1 MMAKSVVASV
11 KAPARCSLSLLL
23 AALAAAPAAVLP
35 LASSQ
40 AAPRVVADPPLLQ
53 PLEDSSAP
61 VGPTLAGDAEAPLAG
76 TPTSRAKVPAQ
87 EVRYDLN
94 IVYTDGE
101 LYNPATDS
109 NDKVRLRSYQGRRV
123 NPKVPFIA
131 PMISAVPGQTVR
143 ISLNNQLPPDSG
155 CDAKAVVN
163 VNQPHCFNSTNLHAH
178 GLWVSPAGNSDNVL
192 LSINPGKSFQYEYNI
207 PSDHPAGTF
216 WYHTHRHGS
225 TALQVSSGMAG
236 ALVIRGNRPP
246 LPGRNGDLD
255 TLLKPIPT
263 QSFKERVVVLQQIA
277 YACGDVATNPDFNCQ
292 PGQVGVVESY
302 KQFGPWPTS
311 GRYTSI
317 NGVVLPTFLDARA
330 GQVERWRVIH
340 GGVRDTINLQF
351 RKMAANS
358 PSVAGLK
365 ASTVDDYVQKYCP
378 GTPLTQ
384 YLAAADG
391 LTMKQALASTQTVFQ
406 PGYRWDALMVFPEP
420 GTYCMIDTAMPS
432 NATISQSAPSRQ
444 LLGFVQVGPGVSVG
458 TDPKAYLTA
467 QLVAAAR
474 QNMPTVTRAK
484 VIADLNNNLGLQSF
498 VPHPDI
504 SEAEVTGQQTVV
516 FNIDVN
522 TKPATYE
529 VNGQPYD
536 PNRVDRQL
544 TLGGVDQWTLTSDF
558 VSHPFHIHVNPFQ
571 VVSIT
576 DPAGKDVSAP
586 DAQDGTGAAFD
597 PQYRGLKGVWKDT
610 LWVKNP
616 GQNPATSPKTTYKV
630 VVRTRYQRYIG
641 DFVLHCHIL
650 DHEDQGMMQNVRISL
665 PDHGGPACPA
675 NTLGQPRSAHAHH

>member
-1 MMAKSVVASV
+1 MVNPLRVQGAPQVRRSMAVTIG
-11 KAPARCSLSLLL
+11 LL
-23 AALAAAPAAVLP
+23 AATPWALTPLLLP
-35 LASSQ
+35 LPAG
-40 AAPRVVADPPLLQ
+40 AAPRVVTDPPLLQ
-53 PLEDSSAP
+53 PLDDFSTPAAP
-61 VGPTLAGDAEAPLAG
+61 NRAGAAVAPLAG

-101 LYNPATDS
+101 LYNPATNS

-131 PMISAVPGQTVR
+131 PMITAVPGQTVR
-143 ISLNNQLPPDSG
+143 ISLNNQLPPDTG
-155 CDAKAVVN
+155 CDAKAAGN

-192 LSINPGKSFQYEYNI
+192 LTISPGQSFQYEYNI

-236 ALVIRGNRPP
+236 ALVIRGNRRP

-255 TLLKPIPT
+255 TLLKPTTT

-277 YACGDVATNPDFNCQ
+277 YACGDVATKPDYSCQ

-302 KQFGPWPTS
+302 NQFGPSTWSAS

-317 NGVVLPTFLDARA
+317 NGVVLPTFADARA
-330 GQVERWRVIH
+330 GQIERWRLIH

-351 RKMAANS
+351 RKMVPDA
-358 PSVAGLK
+358 PSVAGLQ
-365 ASTVDDYVQKYCP
+365 ASAVDDYVQKNCS
-378 GTPLTQ
+378 GAPLTQ
-384 YLAAADG
+384 YLVAADG

-420 GTYCMIDTAMPS
+420 GTYCVTDTNMQAGQG
-432 NATISQSAPSRQ
+432 ATVSESTPSRQ
-444 LLGFVQVGPGVSVG
+444 LLGFVQVGSGVHG
-458 TDPKAYLTA
+458 GADPKAYLIE

-498 VPHPDI
+498 IPHPDI
-504 SEAEVTGQQTVV
+504 SDAEVTGEQTVV
-516 FNIDVN
+516 FNIVPNPLEFQID
-522 TKPATYE
+522 
-529 VNGQPYD
+529 GHSYD

-544 TLGGVDQWTLTSDF
+544 TLGKVDQWTLTSNAG
-558 VSHPFHIHVNPFQ
+558 SHPFHIHVNPFQ

-576 DPAGKDVSAP
+576 DPAGNDVSAP
-586 DAQDGTGAAFD
+586 DAEDRSSGAFD

-610 LWVKNP
+610 LWVKNSGLP
-616 GQNPATSPKTTYKV
+616 YKV

-665 PDHGGPACPA
+665 PDHGGPTCPA
-675 NTLGQPRSAHAHH
+675 NTPGQPRGAHAHH

>member
-1 MMAKSVVASV
+1 M
-11 KAPARCSLSLLL
+11 SLRIAGLWVLLPLLL
-23 AALAAAPAAVLP
+23 PLP
-35 LASSQ
+35 GG
-40 AAPRVVADPPLLQ
+40 AAPRVVADPPVLQ
-53 PLEDSSAP
+53 PLGEDSLSAP
-61 VGPTLAGDAEAPLAG
+61 AAPTRAGAAVAPLAG
-76 TPTSRAKVPAQ
+76 TPTSRAKLPAQ

-101 LYNPATDS
+101 LYNPATNG

-123 NPKVPFIA
+123 NPKLPFIA
-131 PMISAVPGQTVR
+131 PMITAVPGQTVR
-143 ISLNNQLPPDSG
+143 ITLKNQLPVDPSCFAHAD
-155 CDAKAVVN
+155 VN
-163 VNQPHCFNSTNLHAH
+163 TPHCFNGTNLHSH
-178 GLWVSPAGNSDNVL
+178 GLWVSPTGNSDNVL
-192 LSINPGKSFQYEYNI
+192 LTINPGQSFQYEYNI

-236 ALVIRGNRPP
+236 ALVIRGNRRP

-255 TLLKPIPT
+255 TLLKPT
-263 QSFKERVVVLQQIA
+263 KQQSFKERVVVLQQIA
-277 YACGDVATNPDFNCQ
+277 YACGDVAQSPDFSCQ
-292 PGQVGVVESY
+292 SGQVGVVESY
-302 KQFGPWPTS
+302 KQFAAGAWQKS

-317 NGVVLPTFLDARA
+317 NGVVLPTFLDVRA
-330 GQVERWRVIH
+330 GQIERWRLIH

-351 RKMAANS
+351 RKLIRNA

-365 ASTVDDYVQKYCP
+365 ASANDAYVGQNCT
-378 GTPLTQ
+378 GAPLTQ

-391 LTMKQALASTQTVFQ
+391 LTMKQVMASTQTVFQ

-420 GTYCMIDTAMPS
+420 GTYCMIDTSMPPS
-432 NATISQSAPSRQ
+432 ANVSQSVPSRQ
-444 LLGFVQVGPGVSVG
+444 LLGFVEVGPGSG
-458 TDPKAYLTA
+458 AIADPTEYLTQ
-467 QLVAAAR
+467 QLVAAAQ

-504 SEAEVTGQQTVV
+504 ADSEITGQQELV

-522 TKPATYE
+522 KTPALYE
-529 VNGQPYD
+529 VNGNPYKPD
-536 PNRVDRQL
+536 RVDRVL
-544 TLGGVDQWTLTSDF
+544 RLGGADQWTLTSDF

-576 DPAGKDVSAP
+576 DPSGKDVSGI
-586 DAQDGTGAAFD
+586 DAVDGSGTDFD
-597 PQYRGLKGVWKDT
+597 PQYRGLKGIWKDT
-610 LWVKNP
+610 LWVKNS
-616 GQNPATSPKTTYKV
+616 AFTKDKTYKV

-650 DHEDQGMMQNVRISL
+650 DHEDQGMMQNVRISI
-665 PDHGGPACPA
+665 PDAPGASGVSGMGGHG
-675 NTLGQPRSAHAHH
+675 HH

>member
-1 MMAKSVVASV
+1 MAKSVVASV
-11 KAPARCSLSLLL
+11 KTPARFSLSLLL
-23 AALAAAPAAVLP
+23 GGLAAAPAALLP

-40 AAPRVVADPPLLQ
+40 AAPRVVTDPPLLQ
-53 PLEDSSAP
+53 PLDDFSTPAAP
-61 VGPTLAGDAEAPLAG
+61 NRAGAAVAPLAG

-101 LYNPATDS
+101 LYNPATNS

-131 PMISAVPGQTVR
+131 PMITAVPGQTVR
-143 ISLNNQLPPDSG
+143 ISLNNQLPPDTG
-155 CDAKAVVN
+155 CDAKAAGN

-192 LSINPGKSFQYEYNI
+192 LTISPGQSFQYEYNI

-236 ALVIRGNRPP
+236 ALVIRGNRRP

-255 TLLKPIPT
+255 TLLKPTTT

-277 YACGDVATNPDFNCQ
+277 YACGDVATKPDYSCQ

-302 KQFGPWPTS
+302 NQFGPGTWSAS

-317 NGVVLPTFLDARA
+317 NGVVLPTFADARA
-330 GQVERWRVIH
+330 GQIERWRLIH

-351 RKMAANS
+351 RKMVPDA
-358 PSVAGLK
+358 PSVAGLQ
-365 ASTVDDYVQKYCP
+365 ATAVDDYVQKNCS
-378 GTPLTQ
+378 GAPLTQ
-384 YLAAADG
+384 YLVAADG

-420 GTYCMIDTAMPS
+420 GTYCVIDTNMQAGQG
-432 NATISQSAPSRQ
+432 ATVSESTPSRQ
-444 LLGFVQVGPGVSVG
+444 LLGFVQVGSGVNG
-458 TDPKAYLTA
+458 GADPKAYLIE

-504 SEAEVTGQQTVV
+504 SDAEVTGEQTVV
-516 FNIDVN
+516 FNIVPNPLVFQID
-522 TKPATYE
+522 
-529 VNGQPYD
+529 GHSYD

-544 TLGGVDQWTLTSDF
+544 TLGKVDQWTLTSNSG
-558 VSHPFHIHVNPFQ
+558 SHPFHIHVNPFQ

-576 DPAGKDVSAP
+576 DPAGNDVSAL
-586 DAQDGTGAAFD
+586 DVEDRSSGAFD

-610 LWVKNP
+610 LWVKNSGLP
-616 GQNPATSPKTTYKV
+616 YKV

-665 PDHGGPACPA
+665 PDHGGPTCPA
-675 NTLGQPRSAHAHH
+675 NTLGQPRGAHAHH

>member
-1 MMAKSVVASV
+1 MAKSVVASV
-11 KAPARCSLSLLL
+11 KTPARFSLSLLL
-23 AALAAAPAAVLP
+23 GGLAAAPAALLP

-40 AAPRVVADPPLLQ
+40 AAPRVVTDPPLLQ
-53 PLEDSSAP
+53 PLDDFSTPAAP
-61 VGPTLAGDAEAPLAG
+61 TRAGAAVAPLAG

-101 LYNPATDS
+101 LYNPATNS

-131 PMISAVPGQTVR
+131 PMITAVPGQTVR
-143 ISLNNQLPPDSG
+143 ISLNNQLPPDTG
-155 CDAKAVVN
+155 CDAKAAGN

-192 LSINPGKSFQYEYNI
+192 LTISPGQSFQYEYNI

-236 ALVIRGNRPP
+236 ALVIRGNRRP

-255 TLLKPIPT
+255 TLLKPTTT

-277 YACGDVATNPDFNCQ
+277 YACGDVATKPDYSCQ

-302 KQFGPWPTS
+302 NQFGPGTWSAS

-317 NGVVLPTFLDARA
+317 NGVVLPTFADARA
-330 GQVERWRVIH
+330 GQIERWRLIH

-351 RKMAANS
+351 RKMVPDA
-358 PSVAGLK
+358 PSVAGLQ
-365 ASTVDDYVQKYCP
+365 ATAVDDYVQKNCS
-378 GTPLTQ
+378 GAPLTQ
-384 YLAAADG
+384 YLVAADG

-420 GTYCMIDTAMPS
+420 GTYCVIDTNMQAGQG
-432 NATISQSAPSRQ
+432 ATVSESTPSRQ
-444 LLGFVQVGPGVSVG
+444 LLGFVQVGSGVNG
-458 TDPKAYLTA
+458 GADPKAYLIE

-504 SEAEVTGQQTVV
+504 SDAEVTGEQTVV
-516 FNIDVN
+516 FNIVPNPLVFQID
-522 TKPATYE
+522 
-529 VNGQPYD
+529 GHSYD

-544 TLGGVDQWTLTSDF
+544 TLGKVDQWTLTSNSG
-558 VSHPFHIHVNPFQ
+558 SHPFHIHVNPFQ

-576 DPAGKDVSAP
+576 DPAGNDVSAL
-586 DAQDGTGAAFD
+586 DVEDRSSGAFD

-610 LWVKNP
+610 LWVKNSGLP
-616 GQNPATSPKTTYKV
+616 YKV

-665 PDHGGPACPA
+665 PDHGGPTCPA
-675 NTLGQPRSAHAHH
+675 NTLGQPRGAHAHH

>member
-1 MMAKSVVASV
+1 MAKAVVASV
-11 KAPARCSLSLLL
+11 KTPARFSLSLLL
-23 AALAAAPAAVLP
+23 GGLAAAPAALLP

-40 AAPRVVADPPLLQ
+40 AAPRVVTDPPLLQ
-53 PLEDSSAP
+53 PLDDFSTPAAP
-61 VGPTLAGDAEAPLAG
+61 NRAGAAVAPLAG

-101 LYNPATDS
+101 LYNPATNS

-131 PMISAVPGQTVR
+131 PMITAVPGQTVR
-143 ISLNNQLPPDSG
+143 ISLNNQLPPDTG
-155 CDAKAVVN
+155 CDAKAAGN

-192 LSINPGKSFQYEYNI
+192 LTISPGQSFQYEYNI

-236 ALVIRGNRPP
+236 ALVIRGNRRP

-255 TLLKPIPT
+255 TLLKPTTT

-277 YACGDVATNPDFNCQ
+277 YACGDVATKPDYSCQ

-302 KQFGPWPTS
+302 NQFGPGTWSAS

-317 NGVVLPTFLDARA
+317 NGVVLPTFADARA
-330 GQVERWRVIH
+330 GQIERWRLIH

-351 RKMAANS
+351 RKMVPDA
-358 PSVAGLK
+358 PSVAGLQ
-365 ASTVDDYVQKYCP
+365 ATAVDDYVQKNCSGAP
-378 GTPLTQ
+378 MTQ
-384 YLAAADG
+384 YLVAADG

-420 GTYCMIDTAMPS
+420 GTYCVIDTNMQAGQG
-432 NATISQSAPSRQ
+432 ATVSESTPSRQ
-444 LLGFVQVGPGVSVG
+444 LLGFVQVGSGVNG
-458 TDPKAYLTA
+458 GADPKAYLIE

-504 SEAEVTGQQTVV
+504 SDAEVTGEQTVV
-516 FNIDVN
+516 FNIVPNPLVFQID
-522 TKPATYE
+522 
-529 VNGQPYD
+529 GHSYD

-544 TLGGVDQWTLTSDF
+544 TLGKVDQWTLTSNAG
-558 VSHPFHIHVNPFQ
+558 SHPFHIHVNPFQ

-576 DPAGKDVSAP
+576 DPAGNDVSAP
-586 DAQDGTGAAFD
+586 DAEDRSSGAFD

-610 LWVKNP
+610 LWVKNSGLP
-616 GQNPATSPKTTYKV
+616 YKV

-665 PDHGGPACPA
+665 PDHGGPTCPA
-675 NTLGQPRSAHAHH
+675 NTLGQPRGAHAHH